1 MKTSLVSSAADS
13 VSASLLKSL
22 EVKARMKVKA
32 DQPQQLKSVTVYWRG
47 RKMVLMQRP
56 QRRLSALLCKMLRRS
71 WQNLFGTLVK
81 SIGAGAMATAALTA
95 QAHGGH
101 NSAELPT
108 GYQLIDGQAR
118 MWQHRNHMTIKQASE
133 SAIFDWQSF
142 SIGAGGSVRFI
153 QNDANAVAL
162 NRVLGN
168 DPSVIMGSLTAN
180 GKIFLINAAGVLVGK
195 TGKID
200 VAGFTASTLNI
211 SDTDFKAGTMN
222 FAADPG
228 KTIGDVQN
236 IGMIKT
242 KDGGSVYLIGA
253 NVENDGIIS
262 APNGQVLLAAGSMVK
277 LVDTALPGVSI
288 EVSGVDGKVTNLGQ
302 IIASAGT
309 IGIGAALIDN
319 SGIINASSI
328 EKEGGR
334 IFLRATKLLTTDST
348 SKINADGTTG
358 GNVQL
363 YSDQTANID
372 GDVSALGSAGK
383 GGYIDTSG
391 KTSLS
396 VQYVPRVGAGGE
408 WYIDPYNVTIVA
420 DSPPDTDVN
429 APVVGGVIVANG
441 TGSTIHVGTINTA
454 LNAGTGVTISTGG
467 FVSPGG
473 EAGDITINT
482 GANIVKTTG
491 GAALFSL
498 QAAHDIII
506 GAGSSIT
513 DNSTGGPLSV
523 QLYAGFSGAT
533 GNGTIQSAG
542 DIKMG
547 TGNFE
552 AGSGSFINTGNLT
565 LGGGTATFSGDVLN
579 NNAGGVIAGTGTI
592 RIKNDGT
599 GTLVNAGIVKPG
611 ATSTTGGTLAI
622 TGNYQQSSSG
632 TLEVK
637 LDRDGGVIKSDH
649 LNVTGNVT
657 LAGTLAVDP
666 TANYSSNPAATTA
679 DKVAFLNYGGTR
691 VGNSFFTLF
700 NGLPATMFVNYL
712 LPFAG
717 SGHNISMAYAPAGSS
732 YFSGA
737 AGTLNW
743 ADADNWSGGG
753 APASSANV
761 YLDTGNGNT
770 TFSAIGRAINALTI
784 ASGEFDVSGI
794 TLNVTGTVAVN
805 GGTLGVLTGGT
816 LNAGGLNTGVGGTTQ
831 ISGGTTNVF
840 GMNLVDG
847 TMNVSGGALNVAAM
861 NVSVGGTMLVSGG
874 TVTNS
879 GTTEDMGALTVSGGT
894 LTIQQGLGIALGSTM
909 LVSGGSASVGGTT
922 SISGSLTTSSN
933 GAFLFSDTFSGS
945 GLLSIGGSSQV
956 TENGASNSTI
966 GHVVLN
972 GGTFNVNNDFSTADL
987 NMSGGQ
993 INGAAGKSFS
1003 VNGNFVQTGG
1013 TIGGTG
1019 TAKIDTASFTQATG
1033 NLAVG
1038 NINAGSL
1045 TLASANGNISQN
1057 AGTSVAADSLN
1068 ANAVSG
1074 ITLNNAAN
1082 NIAAFSAA
1090 NTVSGIIA
1098 LTNSAAHMTLGT
1110 ISNVNRGVSIVTTG
1124 NIASQTGGT
1133 TASELDLV
1141 AHGGIDLNSGANH
1154 IAKFAAS
1161 DDLGNIDL
1169 NNVDSVEIG
1178 AISATS
1184 GIVDLE
1190 IANGVI
1196 TQKANTG
1203 IQGLNLV
1210 AKATNGITLN
1220 SGTNN
1225 VGSFVASNTVSGD
1238 IILTDAATLLTLNG
1252 NVTTTAGNVTITNTG
1267 NIVSTAAHD
1276 GGGNINGITDTAGT
1290 VTISS
1295 LNGNLTLGRI
1305 NATNLYISAAGKI
1318 DQESTGTGGLTITNT
1333 LTSLAGNG
1341 IKLDNASG
1349 TCGTNH
1355 VATFYGSNTG
1365 SGDITLVNVDSDGVT
1380 NHLKAITNQGGN
1392 ISVNNTGALD
1402 TGTDLIKAS
1411 GTVTIAT
1418 HSPLTIGSGGVTG
1431 GSGVTLTAGDGT
1443 SATDVLTLNGAV
1455 QATTGSVT
1463 LGGNTIFENAA
1474 IVSLASP
1481 VVSSPNQPVQ
1491 GAGYSLSAPPPQTSN
1506 QTSNT
1511 SGITTTSVAEKRVA
1525 TTTDSTI
1532 TKTTQ
1537 TNPSNT
1543 TNVLTVPPP
1552 ATTSSTASTATDQT
1566 AGGSS
1571 GEFGGGDAKDDKKD
1585 SGTKSGKPAPLCT

>member
-22 EVKARMKVKA
+22 EVKARAQVKA
-32 DQPQQLKSVTVYWRG
+32 DQPQQLKSVTIYWRG

-81 SIGAGAMATAALTA
+81 TIGAGAMATAAL
-95 QAHGGH
+95 
-101 NSAELPT
+101 SAYADVPANTLPT
-108 GYQLIDGQAR
+108 GYQLLKDNGSAR
-118 MWQHRNHMTIKQASE
+118 MWQHHNHMTIKQFSE
-133 SAIFDWQSF
+133 NATFDWQSF
-142 SIGAGGSVRFI
+142 SIGSGASVRFI
-153 QNDANAVAL
+153 QNDANAIAI
-162 NRVLGN
+162 NRVSGN
-168 DPSVIMGSLTAN
+168 DPSMIMGSLTAN
-180 GKIFLINAAGVLVGK
+180 GKIFLINAAGILVGK

-211 SDTDFKAGTMN
+211 SDADALSGKLN
-222 FAADPG
+222 FAANPS
-228 KTIGDVQN
+228 KTIGDVKVEAGGTIN
-236 IGMIKT
+236 AKS
-242 KDGGSVYLIGA
+242 GGSIYLIGA

-277 LVDTALPGVSI
+277 LVDTSLPGVSI

-334 IFLRATKLLTTDST
+334 VFLRATKLLTTDAT

-372 GDVSALGSAGK
+372 GDVSALGSAGN

-408 WYIDPYNVTIVA
+408 WYIDPYNITIVA

-429 APVVGGVIVANG
+429 APLVGGVIVANG

-454 LNAGTGVTISTGG
+454 LDAGTGVTISTGG

-473 EAGDITINT
+473 DAGDITFNA

-491 GAALFSL
+491 GAALLSL
-498 QAAHDIII
+498 QAAHDIIL
-506 GAGSSIT
+506 GAGASIT
-513 DNSTGGPLSV
+513 DNSTSGPLSV
-523 QLYAGFSGAT
+523 QLYAGFDGTT
-533 GNGTIQSAG
+533 GNGTIQSFG
-542 DIKMG
+542 NITMG

-552 AGSGSFINTGNLT
+552 AKSASFQNAGNLT
-565 LGGGTATFSGDVLN
+565 LGGGTASFSSDLTN
-579 NNAGGVIAGTGTI
+579 NFNGTI
-592 RIKNDGT
+592 SGNGTIILGAHTLIND
-599 GTLVNAGIVKPG
+599 AGIVKPG
-611 ATSTTGGTLAI
+611 SGTGTGVLTI
-622 TGNYQQSSSG
+622 NGNYQQNAGG
-632 TLEVK
+632 TLESSIGRIAGLLQADQLKVISS
-637 LDRDGGVIKSDH
+637 GGVG
-649 LNVTGNVT
+649 GNVILGGKLKMDALSDYT
-657 LAGTLAVDP
+657 PQAG
-666 TANYSSNPAATTA
+666 
-679 DKVAFLNYGGTR
+679 DKVSVLNYNGTR
-691 VGNSFFTLF
+691 TGYFDDSTGIFTPNLS
-700 NGLPATMFVNYL
+700 VNYL
-712 LPFAG
+712 LLDAGADHNVAAAYVPSGANYFTGGAGTLDWDTAANWFGGIEPLGSSADVYLDLG
-717 SGHNISMAYAPAGSS
+717 SGHTI
-732 YFSGA
+732 
-737 AGTLNW
+737 
-743 ADADNWSGGG
+743 
-753 APASSANV
+753 SSAV
-761 YLDTGNGNT
+761 D
-770 TFSAIGRAINALTI
+770 RAIQSLTL
-784 ASGEFDVSGI
+784 ASGELDISGMSM
-794 TLNVTGTVAVN
+794 NVTGTVAVN

-816 LNAGGLNTGVGGTTQ
+816 LRADELDTNVGGTTR
-831 ISGGTTNVF
+831 ISGGTASVA
-840 GMNLVDG
+840 GMNLVNGTMTVSDG
-847 TMNVSGGALNVAAM
+847 TLTAGAM
-861 NVSVGGTMLVSGG
+861 NVSGTMLVSGG
-874 TVTNS
+874 TAAIN
-879 GTTEDMGALTVSGGT
+879 GTVEDQGALTVSGGA
-894 LTIQQGLGIALGSTM
+894 LSIQQGLGISLGSTM
-909 LVSGGSASVGGTT
+909 VVSGGSASVGGTT
-922 SISGSLTTSSN
+922 SISGNLSTS
-933 GAFLFSDTFSGS
+933 GTGTFLFSDTLSGS
-945 GLLSIGGSSQV
+945 GSLIIGGSSQV
-956 TENGASNSTI
+956 TSNGESNSTI
-966 GHVVLN
+966 DHVVLT
-972 GGTFNVNNDFSTADL
+972 GGTFNVNDNFSTSDL

-993 INGAAGKSFS
+993 INGATGKSFS
-1003 VNGNFVQTGG
+1003 VNGSFIQTGG
-1013 TIGGTG
+1013 AIGGTG
-1019 TAKIDTASFTQATG
+1019 TAKIDTASFTQASG

-1057 AGTSVAADSLN
+1057 AGSSVAADSLN

-1082 NIAAFSAA
+1082 NVAAFSAA
-1090 NTVSGIIA
+1090 NTASGVIA

-1110 ISNVNRGVSIVTTG
+1110 ISNVNRNVSIVTTG
-1124 NIASQTGGT
+1124 NVASQTGGT
-1133 TASELDLV
+1133 TASELDV
-1141 AHGGIDLNSGANH
+1141 TAHGGIDLNSGANH
-1154 IAKFAAS
+1154 ITKFAAS

-1178 AISATS
+1178 AVSATS

-1190 IANGVI
+1190 VANGVI

-1210 AKATNGITLN
+1210 ANATNGITLN

-1238 IILTDAATLLTLNG
+1238 IILTDAAASLALNG

-1267 NIVSTAAHD
+1267 NIVSTAVHGD
-1276 GGGNINGITDTAGT
+1276 GGNINGITDTAGT

-1295 LNGNLTLGRI
+1295 LNGNLTLGRV

-1355 VATFYGSNTG
+1355 VATFYGNNTG

-1455 QATTGSVT
+1455 QATTGGIAF
-1463 LGGNTIFENAA
+1463 GGNTIFENAA
-1474 IVSLASP
+1474 VISLAPP
-1481 VVSSPNQPVQ
+1481 VISSPNTPVQ
-1491 GAGYSLSAPPPQTSN
+1491 GGGYSQSTPPVQSSTTSSNNNSAANN
-1506 QTSNT
+1506 QAANT
-1511 SGITTTSVAEKRVA
+1511 ASTTTDA
-1525 TTTDSTI
+1525 TTT
-1532 TKTTQ
+1532 KTSQ
-1537 TNPSNT
+1537 TNLSDT
-1543 TNVLTVPPP
+1543 TDVLTVPPTT
-1552 ATTSSTASTATDQT
+1552 TTSSTAGTTADQT
-1566 AGGSS
+1566 AGGSA

-1585 SGTKSGKPAPLCT
+1585 SNGKSDKPTPICS